1 MPVAAGP
8 VDGAAALAAAC
19 WAPHF
24 FSSGRSLVAA
34 AGRRRGETGMRNGV
48 RRIGFVGVPD
58 RSVAESLREYGYRVD
73 GIGGGG
79 VIRPARGPYPVRPAA
94 IHARAGH
101 LQAAPVARPFDG
113 PPLVHGSCE
122 GIGPPPV

>member
-8 VDGAAALAAAC
+8 FHGAAALAAAC

-73 GIGGGG
+73 GIGGEGG
-79 VIRPARGPYPVRPAA
+79 NGRARAPFPLRPARRPS
-94 IHARAGH
+94 RAG
-101 LQAAPVARPFDG
+101 P
-113 PPLVHGSCE
+113 
-122 GIGPPPV
+122 

>member
-8 VDGAAALAAAC
+8 FHGAAALAAAC

-79 VIRPARGPYPVRPAA
+79 DIRRGGGPVPVAPAPGPSRARP
-94 IHARAGH
+94 
-101 LQAAPVARPFDG
+101 LQA
-113 PPLVHGSCE
+113 PPAGRAVGRS
-122 GIGPPPV
+122 